1 MDEVKLSK
9 FISLILRHQPE
20 VINIKLDEKGW
31 ANVDEL
37 INGINQKGYHID
49 VEILSEIV
57 TNNNKQRFTFN
68 DDKTKIRANQGHSI
82 DVDVELEEAIP
93 PDILYHGTSSK
104 YVESIM
110 KEGIRKQDRNY
121 VHLSQD
127 EKTAVMVGKRHGSPV
142 VLRINARQ
150 MSMDGIT
157 FYQSKNKVWLTEY
170 IDPKYFVKKHD
181 ETQL

>member
-37 INGINQKGYHID
+37 IDGINRKGYHID
-49 VEILSEIV
+49 FKILSEIV
-57 TNNNKQRFTFN
+57 KNNNKQRFTFN
-68 DDKTKIRANQGHSI
+68 DDQTKIRANQGHSI
-82 DVDVELEEAIP
+82 DVDVELEEVIP
-93 PDILYHGTSSK
+93 PDILYHGTSRK
-104 YVESIM
+104 YVENIM
-110 KEGIRKQDRNY
+110 KEGIKKQGRNY

-127 EKTAVMVGKRHGSPV
+127 EKTAIIVGKRHGDPV
-142 VLRINARQ
+142 VFQIDAKQ
-150 MSMDGIT
+150 MSMDGIL

-170 IDPKYFVKKHD
+170 INPRYLSRVSDRD
-181 ETQL
+181 